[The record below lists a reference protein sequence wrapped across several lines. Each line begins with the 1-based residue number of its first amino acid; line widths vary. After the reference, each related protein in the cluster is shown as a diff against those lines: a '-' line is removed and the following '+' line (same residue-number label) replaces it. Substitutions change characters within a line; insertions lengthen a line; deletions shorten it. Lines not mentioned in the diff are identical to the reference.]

1 MKVLMCGL
9 KRKTAYVLA
18 FVMIVAL
25 CLTACGGKS
34 DEEIIREGVTE
45 ELNEIKNL
53 EAEFLEELVDELD
66 DAGDL
71 ALLKIDSEA
80 FCRAILADFDYN
92 VGEITIDG
100 EDAIIEVTL
109 TMKDTASILEL
120 WADDVIELA
129 TDEVVLSM
137 TEDELY
143 AKMGEMLMISLE
155 EGKVKDTVLELPYEK
170 VDNVWQ
176 GTDEAED
183 MIANTVAGQ

>member
-9 KRKTAYVLA
+9 KRKTACVLA

-25 CLTACGGKS
+25 YLTACGGKS

-120 WADDVIELA
+120 WADDVMELA

-143 AKMGEMLMISLE
+143 AKMGEMLMTSLE
-155 EGKVKDTVLELPYEK
+155 EGEVKDTVLELPYEK